1 MIFQTMSC
9 SVSLGEIGVGL
20 AGSSNFAGQWRGT
33 SEKSPCTRFPIARP
47 GDIYVAPRVAWS
59 CWVLPSVFRPLQNPA
74 SLSLPLRCF
83 SVCGILQGEDC
94 RATGSIEYD

>member
-33 SEKSPCTRFPIARP
+33 SEKSPCTRFPIKRP
-47 GDIYVAPRVAWS
+47 G
-59 CWVLPSVFRPLQNPA
+59 
-74 SLSLPLRCF
+74 
-83 SVCGILQGEDC
+83 GIFGHVEGREGKYAVVKLLQGVVVNC
-94 RATGSIEYD
+94 S